1 MKGFIYF
8 FQLYDARQLL
18 IEKQNTP
25 DVTAGYEKQLH
36 ILRKELEDVRKRLK
50 DSENKSEQPSPLLL
64 QLQKEMAE
72 VKVMVFFL
80 LKVPKIT

>member
-1 MKGFIYF
+1 MFL

-18 IEKQNTP
+18 IEKQNAP
-25 DVTAGYEKQLH
+25 DISAGYETQLQT
-36 ILRKELEDVRKRLK
+36 LRKELEDVRKRLK

-72 VKVMVFFL
+72 VKVDL
-80 LKVPKIT
+80 

>member
-1 MKGFIYF
+1 MYF
-8 FQLYDARQLL
+8 YFTQLYDARQLL

-25 DVTAGYEKQLH
+25 DVSAGYERQLQ

-72 VKVMVFFL
+72 VKVLVL
-80 LKVPKIT
+80 QL